1 MPDENIMGKRI
12 KECREQ
18 AGLTQEELGNKLG
31 LQRAAINKYEKGHVE
46 NMKRATVKRM
56 ADIFDVSPSWL
67 MGFDEEYQEY
77 QEEDEEDDIPRT
89 KDALLEYFHKN
100 PQLKVLFSL
109 SDDLTEEQ
117 LNYLIGLARTM
128 KGE

>member
-1 MPDENIMGKRI
+1 MSDENIMGKRI

-18 AGLTQEELGNKLG
+18 AGLTQEELGEKLG

-46 NMKRATVKRM
+46 NMKRATIKRM

-67 MGFDEEYQEY
+67 MGFEEDYQEDY
-77 QEEDEEDDIPRT
+77 QEDPIPRT

-109 SDDLTEEQ
+109 SEDLSDDDID
-117 LNYLIGLARTM
+117 YLVKLAKRM
-128 KGE
+128 KGN

>member
-1 MPDENIMGKRI
+1 MSDENIMGKRI

-18 AGLTQEELGNKLG
+18 AGLTQEELGEKLG

-46 NMKRATVKRM
+46 NMKRATIKRM

-67 MGFDEEYQEY
+67 MGFEEDYQEDY
-77 QEEDEEDDIPRT
+77 QEDPIPRT
-89 KDALLEYFHKN
+89 KDALIEYFHKN

-109 SDDLTEEQ
+109 SEDLSNEDID
-117 LNYLIGLARTM
+117 YLIKLAERM
-128 KGE
+128 KGN

>member
-1 MPDENIMGKRI
+1 MSDENIMGKRI

-18 AGLTQEELGNKLG
+18 AGLTQEELGEKLG

-46 NMKRATVKRM
+46 NMKRATIKRM

-67 MGFDEEYQEY
+67 MGFEEDYQEDY
-77 QEEDEEDDIPRT
+77 PEDPIPRT
-89 KDALLEYFHKN
+89 KEALLEYFHKN

-109 SDDLTEEQ
+109 SEDLSEDDLD
-117 LNYLIGLARTM
+117 YLVKLAKRM

>member
-1 MPDENIMGKRI
+1 MSDENIMGKRI

-18 AGLTQEELGNKLG
+18 AGLTQEELGEKLG

-46 NMKRATVKRM
+46 NMKRATIKRM

-67 MGFDEEYQEY
+67 MGFEEEYQEDY
-77 QEEDEEDDIPRT
+77 QEDPIPRT

-109 SDDLTEEQ
+109 SEDLSDDDID
-117 LNYLIGLARTM
+117 YLVKLAKRM
-128 KGE
+128 KGN

>member
-1 MPDENIMGKRI
+1 MSDENIMGKRI

-18 AGLTQEELGNKLG
+18 AGLTQEELGEKLG

-46 NMKRATVKRM
+46 NMKRATIKRM

-67 MGFDEEYQEY
+67 MGFEEDYQENY
-77 QEEDEEDDIPRT
+77 REDPIPRT
-89 KDALLEYFHKN
+89 KDALIEYFHKN

-109 SDDLTEEQ
+109 SEDLSNEDID
-117 LNYLIGLARTM
+117 YLIKLAERM
-128 KGE
+128 KGN

>member
-1 MPDENIMGKRI
+1 VGKMPDENIMGKRI

-67 MGFDEEYQEY
+67 MGFDEEYQEEY
-77 QEEDEEDDIPRT
+77 EEDDIPRT

-100 PQLKVLFSL
+100 PQLKVLFSIT
-109 SDDLTEEQ
+109 DDLTEEQ
-117 LNYLIGLARTM
+117 LNYLIGLAKTM

>member
-1 MPDENIMGKRI
+1 MSDENIMGKRI

-18 AGLTQEELGNKLG
+18 AGLTQEELGEKLG

-46 NMKRATVKRM
+46 NMKRATIKRM

-67 MGFDEEYQEY
+67 MGFDEEYQE
-77 QEEDEEDDIPRT
+77 QDEEESIPRT
-89 KDALLEYFHKN
+89 KEALLEYFHKN

-109 SDDLTEEQ
+109 SEDLSDDDID
-117 LNYLIGLARTM
+117 YLVKLAKRM
-128 KGE
+128 KGN

>member
-67 MGFDEEYQEY
+67 MGFDEEYQEEY
-77 QEEDEEDDIPRT
+77 EEDDIPRT

-100 PQLKVLFSL
+100 PQLKVLFSIT
-109 SDDLTEEQ
+109 DDLTEEQ
-117 LNYLIGLARTM
+117 LNYLIGLAKTM